1 MDYCIFFHQIGAQ
14 YNNFPNVAL
23 SDLPKVLIQ
32 IGFCTEENASAFIVK
47 VMEKF
52 KDLRPEILPETPL
65 NRMLFIEVLI
75 MFAVEENAK
84 AP

>member
-1 MDYCIFFHQIGAQ
+1 
-14 YNNFPNVAL
+14 
-23 SDLPKVLIQ
+23 
-32 IGFCTEENASAFIVK
+32 
-47 VMEKF
+47 MEKF